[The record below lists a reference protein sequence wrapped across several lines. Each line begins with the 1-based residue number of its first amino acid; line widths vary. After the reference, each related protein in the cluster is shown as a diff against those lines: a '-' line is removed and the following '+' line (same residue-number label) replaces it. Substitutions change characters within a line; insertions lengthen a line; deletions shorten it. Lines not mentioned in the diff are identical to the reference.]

1 MEAKFGGK
9 LHQFFGPVAPDLKA
23 MGKRSV
29 EWDLNDWKWDG
40 DLFVAAPL
48 NSAPSDCRSKQFFSA
63 GSEIPVYNGASNS
76 FSSGSDGIERERTEL
91 EKRRRVVEVETEQ
104 VNEECGSLNLKLGGQ
119 VYHVTEGDVD
129 KSEGKSGKKTKISG
143 VPTSRAVCQVEDCK
157 ADLSN
162 AKDYH
167 RRHKVC
173 DVHSKAT
180 KALVG
185 NVMQRFCQQCS
196 RFHVLEEFDEGKRS
210 CRRRLAGHNKR
221 RRKTHPEN
229 VVNAATLND
238 ERGSNY
244 LLISLLKIL
253 SNIHSNGSDQT
264 ENQGLLSHLLRNLA
278 NLAGTTGERSPAT
291 LLPVSQDLQNVDKS
305 LETEKNLG
313 RNAGQGV
320 IESASDLTQK
330 RLLADNS
337 QGGITDNASALIKK
351 ASNSIK
357 ANASD
362 TPAERIKLS
371 NIDLNNVY
379 DDSQD
384 CMDGLEDTVAPENT
398 GNVSPSSSFWLY
410 KDSQNSFPTQNS
422 GNSGSTS
429 SQSPSTSSG
438 DEQSRTDRIVF
449 KLFGKDPSDF
459 PLVVRKQ
466 ILDWLSNSPTEI
478 ESYIR
483 PGCVIL
489 TIYLRMDNSMWEE
502 LYCDLSSSLRR
513 LLDSANDSFW
523 KTGWIY
529 SRVQNQI
536 SFVYDGQVV
545 LDTPSHLN
553 YHQSCRI
560 SSISP
565 IAVCAS
571 ESVQF
576 FVKGFNFSLVTS
588 RLLCTIDGKYLAQE
602 NCGARTGGAES
613 FAEHDEIQSL
623 NFSCTM
629 PNIVGR
635 GFIEVED
642 HGLSSSFFPF
652 IVAEKDVCL
661 EICTLESIIGITD
674 RDTNKIDARNQAL
687 EFIHEMGWLLQRS
700 RLKCRLGESSFKVDL
715 FPFKRFRWLIE
726 FSIDHDWCAVV
737 EKLLSIF
744 LNGTI
749 DPGKHTSI
757 LLALLDI
764 GLLHQAVRR
773 NSKSMVEFLLEYRP
787 SESLY
792 KTGPKLN
799 QADKEGQ
806 YLFRPDSIGP
816 GGLTPLHIAACL
828 DGRENVLD
836 VLTEDPKS
844 VGINAWKNAKDST
857 GLTPHDYACFRGHYS
872 YIHLVQRK
880 LKKKLLNSHI
890 VVDIPDNTVPTK
902 QKIENTSKLGKSGVA
917 FETERPRSCSECE
930 QKMRGYGSWRSSVR
944 IYKPAMLSMVAI
956 AAVCV
961 CAALLFK
968 SSPEVHPCFHP
979 FRWELLKYGSE

>member
-1 MEAKFGGK
+1 MEAKYGGK
-9 LHQFFGPVAPDLKA
+9 LHHFFGPVASDLKA
-23 MGKRSV
+23 MGKKNM

-48 NSAPSDCRSKQFFSA
+48 NSVSSDCRGKKFLPA
-63 GSEIPVYNGASNS
+63 GSEIPAYNGASNS

-91 EKRRRVVEVETEQ
+91 EKRRRGVEVETEQ
-104 VNEECGSLNLKLGGQ
+104 VNEECGSLNLKLGEQ
-119 VYHVTEGDVD
+119 VYPVTEGDAD

-143 VPTSRAVCQVEDCK
+143 VPSSRAVCQVEDCK

-278 NLAGTTGERSPAT
+278 NLAGTTGERNPAT
-291 LLPVSQDLQNVDKS
+291 LLPVSQDLQNVDKY
-305 LETEKNLG
+305 LETEQDLS

-320 IESASDLTQK
+320 IVSASDLTQK
-330 RLLADNS
+330 RILADNS
-337 QGGITDNASALIKK
+337 QGGITDNASALTKK

-357 ANASD
+357 ASACD
-362 TPAERIKLS
+362 TPIERIKLS

-398 GNVSPSSSFWLY
+398 GNVSPSCSFWLY

-429 SQSPSTSSG
+429 SQSPSNSSG

-459 PLVVRKQ
+459 PLVVRQQ
-466 ILDWLSNSPTEI
+466 ILHWLSNSPTEI

-513 LLDSANDSFW
+513 LLDSSNDSFW

-529 SRVQNQI
+529 SRVQNHV

-545 LDTPSHLN
+545 LDTPSHLK

-565 IAVCAS
+565 IAVSAS
-571 ESVQF
+571 ENVQF
-576 FVKGFNFSLVTS
+576 FVRGFNFSLVTS

-602 NCGARTGGAES
+602 NCCARTGGAES
-613 FAEHDEIQSL
+613 FAEHDEILSL
-623 NFSCTM
+623 NFSCTI

-661 EICTLESIIGITD
+661 EICTLESIIGVTD
-674 RDTNKIDARNQAL
+674 GDTNKLEARDQAL
-687 EFIHEMGWLLQRS
+687 DFIHEMGWLLQRS
-700 RLKCRLGESSFKVDL
+700 RLKCRLGESGFKVDL
-715 FPFKRFRWLIE
+715 FPLKRFRWLID

-744 LNGTI
+744 LDGI
-749 DPGKHTSI
+749 VDSGKHTSI

-773 NSKSMVEFLLEYRP
+773 NCKSMVEFLLEYRP
-787 SESLY
+787 SASLN
-792 KTGPKLN
+792 KTGPQLN
-799 QADKEGQ
+799 QADNEGQ
-806 YLFRPDSIGP
+806 YLFRPDSKGP

-828 DGRENVLD
+828 DGRESVLD
-836 VLTEDPKS
+836 ALTEDPKS

-880 LKKKLLNSHI
+880 LNKKSLNSHI
-890 VVDIPDNTVPTK
+890 VVDIPDNTEPTK
-902 QKIENTSKLGKSGVA
+902 QKTGNMSLFGKSGVT
-917 FETERPRSCSECE
+917 FETERARRCSECE
-930 QKMRGYGSWRSSVR
+930 QKMGGYGSWRSSVR

-979 FRWELLKYGSE
+979 FRWELLKFGSE

>member
-1 MEAKFGGK
+1 METKFGGK

-29 EWDLNDWKWDG
+29 EWDLNDWIWDG

-48 NSAPSDCRSKQFFSA
+48 NSVPSDCRSKQFFPA
-63 GSEIPVYNGASNS
+63 GSEIPAYNGASYS
-76 FSSGSDGIERERTEL
+76 FSSGSDGIERERSEL
-91 EKRRRVVEVETEQ
+91 DKRRRGVEVETEK
-104 VNEECGSLNLKLGGQ
+104 VNEERGSLNLKLGGQ
-119 VYHVTEGDVD
+119 MYPVTEGDVD

-143 VPTSRAVCQVEDCK
+143 VPSSRAVCQVEDCK

-167 RRHKVC
+167 KRHKVC

-185 NVMQRFCQQCS
+185 NAMQRFCQQCS

-253 SNIHSNGSDQT
+253 SNIHSNDSDQT

-278 NLAGTTGERSPAT
+278 NLAGTTGERNPAT
-291 LLPVSQDLQNVDKS
+291 LLPVSQDLQNVDKY
-305 LETEKNLG
+305 LETEKDLS
-313 RNAGQGV
+313 RNAGRGV
-320 IESASDLTQK
+320 IVSASDLTQK
-330 RLLADNS
+330 RMLADNS
-337 QGGITDNASALIKK
+337 QGGITDNSSTLIKN

-362 TPAERIKLS
+362 TPTERIKLS

-398 GNVSPSSSFWLY
+398 GNVSPSRSFWLY
-410 KDSQNSFPTQNS
+410 KDSRNSFPAQNS

-429 SQSPSTSSG
+429 SHSPSTSSG

-502 LYCDLSSSLRR
+502 LYCDLYSSLRR
-513 LLDSANDSFW
+513 LFDSSNDSFW

-529 SRVQNQI
+529 SQVQNHI

-545 LDTPSHLN
+545 LDTPSHLK

-576 FVKGFNFSLVTS
+576 FVQGFNFSLVTS
-588 RLLCTIDGKYLAQE
+588 RLLCQIDGKYLAEE
-602 NCGARTGGAES
+602 NCGARTGAES
-613 FAEHDEIQSL
+613 FTEHDGIQSL

-661 EICTLESIIGITD
+661 EICTLESIIGVTD
-674 RDTNKIDARNQAL
+674 GDTNKLETRNQAL
-687 EFIHEMGWLLQRS
+687 EFMHELGWLLQRS
-700 RLKCRLGESSFKVDL
+700 CLKYRLGESSFKVDL

-744 LNGTI
+744 LDGAV
-749 DPGKHTSI
+749 DPG
-757 LLALLDI
+757 ALVDI

-773 NSKSMVEFLLEYRP
+773 NSKSMIEFLLEYRP
-787 SESLY
+787 SESLN

-799 QADKEGQ
+799 QADEEQ
-806 YLFRPDSIGP
+806 YLFRPDSVGP

-828 DGRENVLD
+828 DGRESVLD
-836 VLTEDPKS
+836 ALTEDPKS
-844 VGINAWKNAKDST
+844 VGIDAWKNAKDST

-880 LKKKLLNSHI
+880 LNKKLLNSHI

-902 QKIENTSKLGKSGVA
+902 QKIGNTGKLGKSGVA
-917 FETERPRSCSECE
+917 FETERPRSCSQCE
-930 QKMRGYGSWRSSVR
+930 PKMGGYGSWRSSVR

-968 SSPEVHPCFHP
+968 SSPEVHPCFRP

>member
-9 LHQFFGPVAPDLKA
+9 LHHFFGPVAPDLKA
-23 MGKRSV
+23 MGKKSV

-48 NSAPSDCRSKQFFSA
+48 NSVPSDCGNKQLFPT
-63 GSEIPVYNGASNS
+63 GSETPAYNGASNS

-91 EKRRRVVEVETEQ
+91 EKRRRGEVETEQ

-119 VYHVTEGDVD
+119 AYPVGEVDVD
-129 KSEGKSGKKTKISG
+129 RSEGKSGKKTKISG
-143 VPTSRAVCQVEDCK
+143 VPSSRAVCQVEDCK

-185 NVMQRFCQQCS
+185 NVWQRFCQQCS

-253 SNIHSNGSDQT
+253 SNIHSNGSDQKD
-264 ENQGLLSHLLRNLA
+264 NQGLLSHLLRNLA
-278 NLAGTTGERSPAT
+278 NLAGTNDERNPAT
-291 LLPVSQDLQNVDKS
+291 LLPVSQDLPIVDKY
-305 LETEKNLG
+305 LENEKDPG
-313 RNAGQGV
+313 RDVGQGV
-320 IESASDLTQK
+320 IAPASDLTPK
-330 RLLADNS
+330 RMLVGNS
-337 QGGITDNASALIKK
+337 QGGITDDASALTKK
-351 ASNSIK
+351 ANNSIK
-357 ANASD
+357 ANAPD
-362 TPAERIKLS
+362 APIERIRQFT
-371 NIDLNNVY
+371 IDLNNVY

-384 CMDGLEDTVAPENT
+384 CMDGLEDNVALENT
-398 GNVSPSSSFWLY
+398 RNVSPSSSFWLY
-410 KDSQNSFPTQNS
+410 KDSRNTQNS
-422 GNSGSTS
+422 GNSGSSS

-483 PGCVIL
+483 PGCIIL
-489 TIYLRMDNSMWEE
+489 TIYLRMDNAMWEE
-502 LYCDLSSSLRR
+502 LYCDISSSLRR
-513 LLDSANDSFW
+513 LLDSSNDSFW

-529 SRVQNQI
+529 SRVQNHI

-545 LDTPSHLN
+545 LDTPSHLKN
-553 YHQSCRI
+553 HQGCRI

-576 FVKGFNFSLVTS
+576 FVKGSNFSLVTS

-602 NCGARTGGAES
+602 NCGARTGSAES
-613 FAEHDEIQSL
+613 FMEHDEIQSL
-623 NFSCTM
+623 NFSCTI

-642 HGLSSSFFPF
+642 QGLSSSFFPF

-661 EICTLESIIGITD
+661 EICTLESIVGVTD
-674 RDTNKIDARNQAL
+674 GDTKKFEARNQAL

-700 RLKCRLGESSFKVDL
+700 RLKCRLGESSFNVGL
-715 FPFKRFRWLIE
+715 FPLKRFRWLVE

-744 LNGTI
+744 FDGTV
-749 DPGKHTSI
+749 DSGKHTSI
-757 LLALLDI
+757 LLALLDM

-773 NSKSMVEFLLEYRP
+773 NCKSMVEFLLEYRL
-787 SESLY
+787 SESFNKL
-792 KTGPKLN
+792 GPKQN
-799 QADKEGQ
+799 QAHDDDQ
-806 YLFRPDSIGP
+806 YMFRPDSVGP

-836 VLTEDPKS
+836 ALTEDPRS
-844 VGINAWKNAKDST
+844 VGIDAWKNAKDST

-880 LKKKLLNSHI
+880 LNKKLLNSHI
-890 VVDIPDNTVPTK
+890 VVDIPDNTVPAK
-902 QKIENTSKLGKSGVA
+902 QKIGNTSKLGKSGVA
-917 FETERPRSCSECE
+917 FETERAQSCSECE
-930 QKMRGYGSWRSSVR
+930 RKMGSYGNWRSSVR

-968 SSPEVHPCFHP
+968 TSPVVHPCFRP